1 MANSFPHVHA
11 VILCG
16 GSDNHLWPLSR
27 ELSPRPFMTVNGED
41 ESLLAA
47 TAHRALPYT
56 NQPIHIV
63 TEVALADEV
72 ASHLLGQGVLTPQR
86 IDVIAEPYPRGTTFA
101 IALAAACICAEDPA
115 AILLILP
122 GAHHMVDDERWELA
136 MGRAYR
142 LACDDRFA
150 LIGTTPLNASVHHAY
165 LRLGHPIKGIVGT
178 YEVEDYL
185 PHPTGSQAFRLAHEN
200 GLWDTGALM
209 VRASLVLSELR
220 RAGAERLTI
229 DSEGGQRI
237 AETAGFL
244 AALGREHWYNDD
256 AAHVVATLPN
266 VSLEQAILDVTGYLA
281 VVATSIEWSN
291 VSSLAALD
299 ELTAADSAKN
309 HVMGNG
315 LAINTSETT
324 VYADGAR
331 LVATLGLRD
340 ALVIDT
346 PDALLVAS
354 KNSLSQLPDLMT
366 ALREVDAPELLRSCV
381 RSRPWGTITALRRE
395 GAFSLERLEILPA
408 HRTPPL
414 RDARHRM
421 ELTVIAGFGSMRL
434 DSHTRSLDVGESI
447 SVRSDVRT
455 VITNTGDNPLV
466 LICIKCDVQR
476 EAEDLQ
482 KEQKAQ
488 AVKSLRT
495 ESDGTVST
503 DVEKT
508 EPTQIT

>member
-27 ELSPRPFMTVNGED
+27 ELSPRPFMTVNGES
-41 ESLLAA
+41 ESLLTA
-47 TAHRALPYT
+47 TVHRAMPYT
-56 NQPIHIV
+56 SQPILVV
-63 TEVALADEV
+63 TEVSLADEV
-72 ASHLLGQGVLTPQR
+72 TSHLLGQGVLTPQR
-86 IDVIAEPYPRGTTFA
+86 LDVLAEPYPRGTTFA
-101 IALAAACICAEDPA
+101 IALAAAYICAKDPA

-122 GAHHMVDDERWELA
+122 GAHHMVNDERWELA

-142 LACDDRFA
+142 LACNDRFA
-150 LIGTTPLNASVHHAY
+150 LVGTTPANASVHHAY
-165 LRLGHPIKGIVGT
+165 LRTGRPIKGIVGT
-178 YEVEDYL
+178 YEVEGYL
-185 PHPTGSQAFRLAHEN
+185 PHPTSSQAFRLAHEN

-256 AAHVVATLPN
+256 AAHVVATLPD
-266 VSLEQAILDVTGYLA
+266 VPFEQAVLDVTGQLA

-299 ELTAADSAKN
+299 ELTPADGAKN

-315 LAINTSETT
+315 LAINTSESTI
-324 VYADGAR
+324 YSDGSR

-354 KNSLSQLPDLMT
+354 KNSLAQLPDLMA
-366 ALREVDAPELLRSCV
+366 ALREVDAPELSRSCV

-395 GAFSLERLEILPA
+395 GAFSLERLEILPG
-408 HRTPPL
+408 HHTPPL
-414 RDARHRM
+414 RDARHRL
-421 ELTVIAGFGSMRL
+421 ELTVIAGSGSMRL
-434 DSHTRSLDVGESI
+434 DSHTRTLSVGESV
-447 SVRSDVRT
+447 SVRPAVRT
-455 VITNTGDNPLV
+455 VMTNTGDAPLV
-466 LICIKCDVQR
+466 IVSIESDVER
-476 EAEDLQ
+476 EAEELHGKRRERPTRPSQAESGEMDAGD
-482 KEQKAQ
+482 AQ
-488 AVKSLRT
+488 G
-495 ESDGTVST
+495 E
-503 DVEKT
+503 
-508 EPTQIT
+508 